1 MTYLRGILTKIGLLL
16 IFCLVILIFFLIKP
30 FNNYELAF
38 YDLRFKLRPA
48 LSMSEEIVLIEISD
62 DTLKNL
68 GTWPLPRDFHAS
80 LLDVLREYGAKM
92 VVFDIIFSEPT
103 LYDGEFARSIQ
114 EAKNVYLPLVF
125 YLEDKSRDNIFPV
138 DSSYVLAD
146 LVGELAENASG
157 IGHINVMLDSDGKVR
172 KVPLFIKQG
181 GRLIP
186 QLAFKAVCDKLGL
199 NTNNIAIKGN
209 KLVIDRSLSLPVIG
223 NNYFLVNYPQKWEK
237 SFKHFS
243 YFEIL
248 KSYAQKKEGKDPD
261 LDLSE
266 LKGKVCFIGLTAAG
280 TSDFQPVPLENI
292 YPLVGLQASIFNSL
306 MNKEFITYVGF
317 PFNIFFAFLVFF
329 FSLAICLWLKPLKSF
344 LGSLVFATAY
354 FSLSVAVFIIF
365 GLWIDLFLPLF
376 IILVNYIVVSAY
388 RFFAETKKRELLEQ
402 ELDIARA
409 IQKSFLPSE
418 LKEFSGLGISSFM
431 LPAKFVAGDLY
442 DFVKIDDRRLGLFIA
457 DVSGKGVPAS
467 LIMAQ
472 TISFFRIFARQ
483 YADCAKVLA
492 LINKELCGK
501 TSARFVTAMYIIVD
515 TTQNK
520 VYVSSAGH
528 SPLLLYRK
536 KTNTVAEVEINAG
549 MPLGIMD
556 EAGYEN
562 VPVDIESGD
571 KIVIFTDGLTDARD
585 VNNQEFGCEN
595 VKKIISEN
603 GTKKAE
609 QLSELII
616 DRVKKFSMHRS
627 QHDDI
632 TLIICAR

>member
-1 MTYLRGILTKIGLLL
+1 
-16 IFCLVILIFFLIKP
+16 
-30 FNNYELAF
+30 
-38 YDLRFKLRPA
+38 
-48 LSMSEEIVLIEISD
+48 LIEISD